1 MLYIRKM
8 KILIVEDQ
16 IELAKNIND
25 YLKKEGFQTTIAYDY
40 FSATDKLAAYEYDI
54 VIIDLMLPDGN
65 GMDLLY
71 SLRANRKNIGTLIL
85 SAKNSIDDKVRGL
98 DAGADDY
105 LGKPFHL
112 IELVSRLKAIYRT
125 RKQESSNF
133 IELDKMKIDTSKKEV
148 LVNTQ
153 VIDLTKKEYEMLL
166 FFANNSKR
174 VLTKQNI
181 AEHLWGDFIDQSDS
195 FDFVYQHI
203 KNLRKKIQKATGMD
217 VLETVYGVGYKLKS
231 KLA

>member
-1 MLYIRKM
+1 M
-8 KILIVEDQ
+8 KVLIVEDQ
-16 IELAKNIND
+16 LELAKNIED
-25 YLKKEGFQTTIAYDY
+25 YLKKEGFQTSVAPDFFT
-40 FSATDKLAAYEYDI
+40 ATDKLAAYEYDV

-112 IELVSRLKAIYRT
+112 LELASRLKAIYRT
-125 RKQESSNF
+125 RKQESSNT
-133 IELDKMKIDTSKKEV
+133 IELDKMVIDTDKKEV
-148 LVNTQ
+148 NVENEK
-153 VIDLTKKEYEMLL
+153 IDLTKKEYEMLL
-166 FFANNSKR
+166 FFANNAKR

-203 KNLRKKIQKATGMD
+203 KNLRKKIQKATGTD
-217 VLETVYGVGYKLKS
+217 ILETVYGVGYKLKN
-231 KLA
+231 L

>member
-1 MLYIRKM
+1 M

-16 IELAKNIND
+16 LELAKNIED
-25 YLKKEGFQTTIAYDY
+25 YLIKEGFQTSVAPDFFT
-40 FSATDKLAAYEYDI
+40 ATDKLAAYEYDV

-112 IELVSRLKAIYRT
+112 LELASRLKAIYRT
-125 RKQESSNF
+125 RKQESSNL
-133 IELDKMKIDTSKKEV
+133 IELDKMVIDTDKKEV
-148 LVNTQ
+148 SVGEEM
-153 VIDLTKKEYEMLL
+153 VDLTKKEYEMLL
-166 FFANNSKR
+166 FFANNAKR

-203 KNLRKKIQKATGMD
+203 KNLRKKIQKATGTD
-217 VLETVYGVGYKLKS
+217 ILETVYGVGYKLK
-231 KLA
+231 KI

>member
-1 MLYIRKM
+1 M
-8 KILIVEDQ
+8 KVLIVEDQ
-16 IELAKNIND
+16 VELAKNIED
-25 YLKKEGFQTTIAYDY
+25 YLKKEGIQTSVAPDFFT
-40 FSATDKLAAYEYDI
+40 ATDKLAAYEYDV

-112 IELVSRLKAIYRT
+112 LELASRLKAIYRT
-125 RKQESSNF
+125 RKQESSNT
-133 IELDKMKIDTSKKEV
+133 IELDKIIIDTDKKEV
-148 LVNTQ
+148 TVQNEK
-153 VIDLTKKEYEMLL
+153 IDLTKKEYEMLL
-166 FFANNSKR
+166 FFANNAKR

-203 KNLRKKIQKATGMD
+203 KNLRKKIQKAAGTD
-217 VLETVYGVGYKLKS
+217 ILETVYGVGYKLKN
-231 KLA
+231 L

>member
-1 MLYIRKM
+1 M
-8 KILIVEDQ
+8 KVLIVEDQ
-16 IELAKNIND
+16 VELAKNIDD
-25 YLKKEGFQTTIAYDY
+25 YLKKEGFQTSVASDF
-40 FSATDKLAAYEYDI
+40 FSATDKLAAHEYDL

-71 SLRANRKNIGTLIL
+71 SLRANRANIGTLIL

-112 IELVSRLKAIYRT
+112 LELTSRLKAIYRT
-125 RKQESSNF
+125 RKQESSHN
-133 IELDKMKIDTSKKEV
+133 IELGNIVIDTDKKEV
-148 LVNTQ
+148 KVGDSL
-153 VIDLTKKEYEMLL
+153 IELTKKEYEMLL
-166 FFANNSKR
+166 FFANNARR

-203 KNLRKKIQKATGMD
+203 KNLRKKIQKVAGVD
-217 VLETVYGVGYKLKS
+217 LLETVYGIGYKLK
-231 KLA
+231 KF

>member
-1 MLYIRKM
+1 M
-8 KILIVEDQ
+8 KVLIVEDQ
-16 IELAKNIND
+16 LELAKNIED
-25 YLKKEGFQTTIAYDY
+25 YLKKEGFQTSVAPDF
-40 FSATDKLAAYEYDI
+40 FSATDKLAAYEYDV

-112 IELVSRLKAIYRT
+112 LELASRLKAIYRT
-125 RKQESSNF
+125 RKQESSNE
-133 IELDKMKIDTSKKEV
+133 IQLGEILIDTDKKEV
-148 LVNTQ
+148 KVGDGIL
-153 VIDLTKKEYEMLL
+153 DLTKKEYEMLL
-166 FFANNSKR
+166 FFANNAKR

-203 KNLRKKIQKATGMD
+203 KNLRKKIQKAAGTD
-217 VLETVYGVGYKLKS
+217 LLETVYGVGYKLKT
-231 KLA
+231 L

>member
-1 MLYIRKM
+1 M

>member
-1 MLYIRKM
+1 M
-8 KILIVEDQ
+8 KVLIVEDQ
-16 IELAKNIND
+16 IELANNIED
-25 YLKKEGFQTTIAYDY
+25 YLKKEGFQTSVAQDFFT
-40 FSATDKLAAYEYDI
+40 ATDKLAAYEYDV

-71 SLRANRKNIGTLIL
+71 SLRANRKSIGTLIL

-112 IELVSRLKAIYRT
+112 LELASRLKAIYRT
-125 RKQESSNF
+125 RKQESSNV
-133 IELDKMKIDTSKKEV
+133 IELDKMLIDTDKKEV
-148 LVNTQ
+148 SVDNQKL
-153 VIDLTKKEYEMLL
+153 DLTKKEYEMLL
-166 FFANNSKR
+166 FFANNAKR

-181 AEHLWGDFIDQSDS
+181 AEHLWGDFIDESDS

-203 KNLRKKIQKATGMD
+203 KNLRKKIQKATGTD
-217 VLETVYGVGYKLKS
+217 ILETVYGVGYKLKT
-231 KLA
+231 L

>member
-1 MLYIRKM
+1 M
-8 KILIVEDQ
+8 KVLIVEDQ
-16 IELAKNIND
+16 LELAKNIED
-25 YLKKEGFQTTIAYDY
+25 YLKKEGFQTSVAPDY
-40 FSATDKLAAYEYDI
+40 FTATDKLAAYEYDV

-71 SLRANRKNIGTLIL
+71 SLRANRKSIGTLIL

-112 IELVSRLKAIYRT
+112 LELASRLKAIYRT
-125 RKQESSNF
+125 RKQESSNQ
-133 IELDKMKIDTSKKEV
+133 IQLGKIIIDTDKKEV
-148 LVNTQ
+148 KVGDEVL
-153 VIDLTKKEYEMLL
+153 DLTKKEYEMLL
-166 FFANNSKR
+166 FFANNAKR

-203 KNLRKKIQKATGMD
+203 KNLRKKIQKATGTD
-217 VLETVYGVGYKLKS
+217 VLETVYGVGYKLKT
-231 KLA
+231 L